1 MTTYGKGTKGDGT
14 RTKFA
19 LWKLVVDRPR
29 HSADGTFDATKT
41 IVARVPTC
49 ELFAF
54 LLTKTDD
61 YDCCLNMVFY
71 AEDEGSGGDEDDLAD
86 AKQRYDVPEVAGNGG
101 GGETF
106 DLIIDE
112 GKNDRRSIIEYNPI
126 CLWL

>member
-1 MTTYGKGTKGDGT
+1 MTTYGKGTKRDRT
-14 RTKFA
+14 RTKFP

-54 LLTKTDD
+54 LLTKADD

-71 AEDEGSGGDEDDLAD
+71 VEDEGSVGMRTISPT
-86 AKQRYDVPEVAGNGG
+86 QSNRGNGVG
-101 GGETF
+101 
-106 DLIIDE
+106 
-112 GKNDRRSIIEYNPI
+112 RRST
-126 CLWL
+126 